1 MSSRPATLATTRAD
15 SPFGP
20 PEPAAV
26 RAPLGAAAA
35 GLESIG
41 ARS

>member
-1 MSSRPATLATTRAD
+1 MSHRPATPATPRAD
-15 SPFGP
+15 LPLGP

-26 RAPLGAAAA
+26 RAPLSAAAA

-41 ARS
+41 ALS

>member
-1 MSSRPATLATTRAD
+1 MSPKPATLATTRAD
-15 SPFGP
+15 FPLGP
-20 PEPAAV
+20 PEPAAATALL
-26 RAPLGAAAA
+26 RGAAV

>member
-1 MSSRPATLATTRAD
+1 MSNRPATLATTRAD
-15 SPFGP
+15 FPLGP

-26 RAPLGAAAA
+26 CAPLRAAAA

-41 ARS
+41 TRD